1 MFNDPFMGTNSGCY
15 LPGSAEGSGGVIKV
29 LLEASA
35 FIPDLMDGKSTYF
48 NAVKNTLDYL
58 VSIQLEDG
66 NMPTYDGTGTC
77 DKSYGNDSD
86 ARVQWCHGA
95 PGKVSGVCCLM
106 YGWKEIGVVRVQD
119 EGNLLRK

>member
-1 MFNDPFMGTNSGCY
+1 MTVVAHYIIDFGISAGNSQGNNYMMFNDPFNSGCY

-48 NAVKNTLDYL
+48 NAIKNTLDYL

-66 NMPTYDGTGTC
+66 NMPTYDMGPAPAIILTEMTAMLG
-77 DKSYGNDSD
+77 SN
-86 ARVQWCHGA
+86 GA
-95 PGKVSGVCCLM
+95 MELL
-106 YGWKEIGVVRVQD
+106 VRSSV
-119 EGNLLRK
+119 R